1 MTSVTSGELQKNFG
15 AYRSIA
21 MREPVTVTNHG
32 RDDLVILSFDE
43 YRRLKMLENRAFH
56 ASEMTAE
63 ELGALNDT
71 AIPAA
76 AAQFDPEVS

>member
-15 AYRSIA
+15 AYRTIA
-21 MREPVTVTNHG
+21 MKEPVTVTNHG

-43 YRRLKMLENRAFH
+43 YRRLQMLESRAFH

-63 ELGALNDT
+63 ELSGLNDS

-76 AAQFDPEVS
+76 AAQFDAEIG